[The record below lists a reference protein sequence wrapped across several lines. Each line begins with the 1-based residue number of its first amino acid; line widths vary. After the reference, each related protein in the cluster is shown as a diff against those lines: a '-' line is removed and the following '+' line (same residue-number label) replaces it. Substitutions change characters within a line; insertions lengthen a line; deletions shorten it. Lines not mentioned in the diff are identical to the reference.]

1 MGLMVLAKKGGERS
15 GVRSLLH
22 FFLGSR
28 DSQSLF
34 LDNGFRWA
42 NGVPM
47 ASQRNSSQ
55 SHETSPSLMKL
66 KLWTQSSCVCNHCCL
81 LMHEDQFK

>member
-47 ASQRNSSQ
+47 ASQRNSSR
-55 SHETSPSLMKL
+55 SYETFSYEIEVVDSELEK
-66 KLWTQSSCVCNHCCL
+66 
-81 LMHEDQFK
+81 E